1 LHTSHHRPCVFRPA
15 LEKYEDDD
23 DPDNPLVKG
32 PDGVPMPRGN
42 AKSEMAFVTLRK
54 DLIKDKK
61 ETEEQG
67 VKWEHLMKTAGLEAK
82 PYVIEDHKILYVCNR
97 GPMEMIKVRVVARV
111 CLCAR
116 VCVCRGPS

>member
-1 LHTSHHRPCVFRPA
+1 MSGFHFFSCRPA

-42 AKSEMAFVTLRK
+42 AKSEMAFITLRQ
-54 DLIKDKK
+54 DLIKDRK

-82 PYVIEDHKILYVCNR
+82 PYVIEDFKILYVCNR
-97 GPMEMIKVRVVARV
+97 GPMEMIKVRVV
-111 CLCAR
+111 
-116 VCVCRGPS
+116 